1 MKLIVQIPC
10 YNEEEF
16 LAAAINDIPE
26 RIEGVSSIDVIVI
39 DDGSNDRTVEVA
51 RAHPRVK
58 KVVQLPYH
66 QGLAAAFRAGIE
78 AALDMQADIVV
89 NTDADNQYPG
99 REIPTLIKPIIENQA
114 EFIIGCRDIDKI
126 KHFSCFKKFAQKMGS
141 RVVSSICGRQIPDVT
156 SGFRAFNRSCA
167 LWIDVIAS
175 HYTYTLETLVRL
187 SSQKVRMA
195 HITITAN
202 PPVRGSRLMG
212 SAFEY
217 IVRSLVD
224 ILTLLYIYSP
234 LRVFIF
240 LAAFF
245 GLPGL
250 FLIARFVYYY
260 FMVSVQQNL
269 PTGYEQSLTIGV
281 GLLII
286 GFFMLLMG
294 VISNLIH
301 TNRKILER
309 ILFQLHKKNRI

>member
-1 MKLIVQIPC
+1 MKLVVQIPC

-16 LAAAINDIPE
+16 LAAAVNDIPE
-26 RIEGVSSIDVIVI
+26 RIEGVSSIDIIVI
-39 DDGSNDRTVEVA
+39 DDGSSDRTVEA
-51 RAHPRVK
+51 AQAHPRVT
-58 KVVQLPYH
+58 KVVKLPYH

-78 AALDMQADIVV
+78 TAIGMSADIVV

-99 REIPTLIKPIIENQA
+99 KEIPALIKPILEHRA
-114 EFIIGCRDIDKI
+114 EFVIGCRDIDRI
-126 KHFSCFKKFAQKMGS
+126 EHFSGFKKLAQKAGS
-141 RVVSSICGRQIPDVT
+141 RVVSYICGRQIPDVT

-175 HYTYTLETLVRL
+175 SYTYTLETLVRL
-187 SSQKVRMA
+187 SSQKVRMT
-195 HITITAN
+195 HITITTN
-202 PPVRGSRLMG
+202 PPVRSSRLMG
-212 SAFEY
+212 STFEY
-217 IVRSLVD
+217 IVRSVAD

-245 GLPGL
+245 GFPGV

-260 FMVSVQQNL
+260 FVRTVGMHIPS
-269 PTGYEQSLTIGV
+269 GYEQSLTLGV

-309 ILFQLHKKNRI
+309 ILFCVKKAG